1 MFAKVDTSIFDIFSS
16 FLKNGKNTPAVLET
30 QAQSLGR
37 EDPLEKGMATLS
49 RILAWEIPW
58 AEEVGRLTVQ
68 EVTKSHTGLSN

>member
-16 FLKNGKNTPAVLET
+16 FFKNGKNPPAVLET
-30 QAQSLGR
+30 QVQSLGR
-37 EDPLEKGMATLS
+37 EDPLEKGMVTHS

-58 AEEVGRLTVQ
+58 AEKIGRLTVQ